1 MNKQATVLDVPYNF
15 VMLTCALPTNHTDA
29 VTYSTYCGNMT
40 SRSELVCYKKYFQ
53 YWKINPK
60 VTFFKRFVLNKQQSK
75 FKHIK

>member
-1 MNKQATVLDVPYNF
+1 MNKQATVLDVPDNF

-53 YWKINPK
+53 Y
-60 VTFFKRFVLNKQQSK
+60 
-75 FKHIK
+75 